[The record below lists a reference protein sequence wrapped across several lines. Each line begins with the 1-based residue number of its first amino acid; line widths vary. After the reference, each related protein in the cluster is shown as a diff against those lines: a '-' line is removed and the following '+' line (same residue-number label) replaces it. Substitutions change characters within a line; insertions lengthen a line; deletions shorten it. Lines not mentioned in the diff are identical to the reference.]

1 MQLLHK
7 QLDLLQLG
15 PFLLKGVIVILILHG
30 LLLKDQLVERFD
42 LHPMEE
48 VEYFGLLFRLRV
60 LCIRLTYDFLRGS
73 FYSYS

>member
-1 MQLLHK
+1 M
-7 QLDLLQLG
+7 
-15 PFLLKGVIVILILHG
+15 
-30 LLLKDQLVERFD
+30 FD

-73 FYSYS
+73 FYSYSQKASTKSKILFENELLFG